1 MGHLSLSRTV
11 CGMTKKKKW
20 IIAGAVSAVS
30 AAAIALGA
38 IALAPVP
45 TAESP
50 PVQTASVT
58 TETITATV
66 TGRGS
71 IEAASKATAAF
82 RDGGTVTSISVVPG
96 QVVTA
101 GQQLATI
108 DSAPADRVLAKAKDA
123 RWAAGSALDMANAQL
138 AAAQNAAAA
147 ARVAAAAPAP
157 AEPDASAPTTAALA
171 AAVRDADAQVVT
183 AQSAVVQANV
193 QVADAD
199 RDVQTAEAGRA
210 ETTLTAPIAGTI
222 VAVNGTVG
230 SAASG
235 GGSSTDAAGATTST
249 AATGLIQIADT
260 SKFIVTAAVAEADI
274 TKVAVGLGASISLPS
289 NTGIII
295 PGTVTAVSPTPTNTD
310 GVVRFPVTVQLSE
323 IPEGVRLGLSA
334 IVTITTQEAAGV
346 LAVPIEAVSLT
357 STTEGTVELQNTR
370 NPEKSKTAK
379 VSVGLIGST
388 LIEIREGLAKDDVV
402 IIPEVVPT
410 GGTGGGDFPSD
421 MGGDFG

>member
-1 MGHLSLSRTV
+1 
-11 CGMTKKKKW
+11 MTKKKKW
-20 IIAGAVSAVS
+20 IVAGAVSAVS

-38 IALAPVP
+38 MALAPVP

-50 PVQTASVT
+50 PVQTAAVT

-82 RDGGTVTSISVVPG
+82 RDGGTVTSIAVVPG

-108 DSAPADRVLAKAKDA
+108 DSAPADRILAKAKDA
-123 RWAAGSALDMANAQL
+123 RWAAGSAFDTANAQL

-147 ARVAAAAPAP
+147 ARAAAAAPPP
-157 AEPDASAPTTAALA
+157 AEPDASVPTPASLA

-199 RDVQTAEAGRA
+199 RDVQAAEAARA
-210 ETTLTAPIAGTI
+210 ATTLTAPIAGTV

-235 GGSSTDAAGATTST
+235 GGSSTDAAGATTA

-260 SKFIVTAAVAEADI
+260 STFIVTAAVPEADI
-274 TKVAVGLGASISLPS
+274 TTVAVGQAASISLPS
-289 NTGIII
+289 NAGVTI

-323 IPEGVRLGLSA
+323 IPDGVRLGLSA

-357 STTEGTVELQNTR
+357 STTEGTVELQNAK

-379 VSVGLIGST
+379 VNVGLIGST
-388 LIEIREGLAKDDVV
+388 LIEIREGLAIDDVV
-402 IIPEVVPT
+402 IIPQVAPT

-421 MGGDFG
+421 VGGNFG